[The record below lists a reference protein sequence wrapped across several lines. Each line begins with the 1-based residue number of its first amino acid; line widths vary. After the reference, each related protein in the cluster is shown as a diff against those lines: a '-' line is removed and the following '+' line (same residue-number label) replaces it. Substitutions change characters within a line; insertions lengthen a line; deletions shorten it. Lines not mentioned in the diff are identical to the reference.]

1 MAKTISLACLHS
13 GHAMTVNED
22 NLFLLDH
29 YVAEEDR
36 AQYEQSTASQDAR
49 QCFAVAD
56 GLGGEG
62 LGDVAAQSVM
72 QTLDKLLQ
80 VNRMNNRFDFVT
92 FARDLVDQA
101 NRNINHLFQDYQ
113 GLQIGASFSMLLM
126 EKDTAYTIGLGNS
139 PIFLYRDMK
148 LHRLTRDHTSQ
159 MSDRQQLTR
168 YLGIPG
174 QEGLSDQDNLT
185 RTLLERGDIL
195 LLMTDGISKYLN
207 EDQIRSVLMM
217 PMAFVQQIRMLRDRV
232 LEQGGEDN
240 LSVIGIKILD
250 PNSLAQPRTEAAKK
264 NARQGT
270 PGKKR
275 PQNRTS
281 QQKQN
286 SAARNQPLTKKEKI
300 WRVVKPIAFY
310 LIFVLLGLLAGRLL
324 FSMADWLG

>member
-1 MAKTISLACLHS
+1 MAKTISLACLHR
-13 GHAMTVNED
+13 GHVKTLNED

-29 YVAEEDR
+29 YVDEEDR
-36 AQYEQSTASQDAR
+36 EQYEQSAASQESR

-62 LGDVAAQSVM
+62 LGDAAAQTTM
-72 QTLDKLLQ
+72 QALDRLLQ
-80 VNRMNNRFDFVT
+80 SNRFNNRFDFVT

-101 NRNINHLFQDYQ
+101 NRNIDQLFQDYQ
-113 GLQIGASFSMLLM
+113 GLEIGASFSMLLL

-139 PIFLYRDMK
+139 PIFLYRDQK
-148 LHRLTRDHTSQ
+148 LHRLTRDHTAQ
-159 MSDRQQLTR
+159 MSDRRQLTR

-174 QEGLSDQDNLT
+174 QNGLSDQDNLT

-195 LLMTDGISKYLN
+195 LMMTDGISKYLN
-207 EDQIRSVLMM
+207 EDQIRSVLKM

-240 LSVIGIKILD
+240 LALIGIKILD
-250 PNSLAQPRTEAAKK
+250 PNLTAKLKATPAQSNAKQRRDGRRK
-264 NARQGT
+264 
-270 PGKKR
+270 

-281 QQKQN
+281 QQKHN
-286 SAARNQPLTKKEKI
+286 LTAKHQSPTRKEKI

-310 LIFVLLGLLAGRLL
+310 LGFVLLGLLAGRLL
-324 FSMADWLG
+324 FSDWLR